1 MKKLRS
7 NQSAFL
13 RLCVSIGLIVFFAGL
28 LVELFAAT
36 NPQASTREPARAA
49 GERLNRVNGRPVVP
63 AGGVYEAW
71 VARYSGPANDYDG
84 AVAIVLDSSGNVYV
98 TGESVSLPTG
108 ADYLTIKY
116 NSSGEE
122 EWVARYDGG
131 LGDAATSMAIDSSG
145 NVYVTGQS
153 WNAKTAE
160 YDYATVKYN
169 AGGQEQWVAR
179 YDGPA
184 NDYDYPTGIAVDNSG
199 NVYVTGIST
208 GLEGDWDCT
217 TVKYNSGGQQE
228 WVVRYNGPA
237 NSDDWGSA
245 IALDQSDNI
254 YVTGGSVVSGIF
266 SEYLTIKYNS
276 AGQEQWVA
284 RYHGTGNGNDA
295 GKALA
300 IDVSGN
306 IYVTGSSLNS
316 NNNFDCVTIR
326 YDSTGQQTWLAR
338 YDGPIHLDDLGY
350 AIAIDNSNNVS
361 VTGAGAISFNEF
373 NYLTIRY
380 NSAGKEQW
388 VAQSDAGGYAVAV
401 ATDSSGN
408 TYITGTG
415 SGVASADYA
424 TVKYD
429 ALGQEQWVAQYNG
442 PGNGPDYANAI
453 AIDGSGN
460 VYVTGTS
467 LTSKPFNSDFATIK
481 YIQGATPSPTP
492 TPTPPP
498 CSVSS
503 AGCGGIVTTP
513 PTDFSLNVSEP
524 VDPATLDA
532 SDFTVNGI
540 QADSV
545 SLLNGD
551 TTINFI
557 FNSSPATPGINTMH
571 IAAGAFSCLL
581 NGAVAEFTCTFHLNV
596 PRLSPTPR
604 PRPTPW
610 PRRQR

>member
-1 MKKLRS
+1 MKK
-7 NQSAFL
+7 QIAPSAKAYLIRGPFYL
-13 RLCVSIGLIVFFAGL
+13 LLLLTLCMISFAL
-28 LVELFAAT
+28 DER
-36 NPQASTREPARAA
+36 NSSTRVKTQMR
-49 GERLNRVNGRPVVP
+49 RPDRNP
-63 AGGVYEAW
+63 HAISDGVYEAW

-84 AVAIVLDSSGNVYV
+84 GVAILCDGSGNIYV
-98 TGESVSLPTG
+98 TGESVSSPTG

-122 EWVARYDGG
+122 EWVALYDGG
-131 LGDAATSMAIDSSG
+131 LGDAATAIAVDSSG

-153 WNAKTAE
+153 WSAKTSE

-169 AGGQEQWVAR
+169 ADGQEQWIAR

-184 NDYDYPTGIAVDNSG
+184 TDYDYPTGIAVDTSG
-199 NVYVTGIST
+199 NVYVTGVSI

-237 NSDDWGSA
+237 NFDDWGSA
-245 IALDQSDNI
+245 IALDKADNI
-254 YVTGGSVVSGIF
+254 YVAGGSVVSGIF

-295 GKALA
+295 ANAIA
-300 IDVSGN
+300 IDGSDN

-316 NNNFDCVTIR
+316 NNNFDCVTIK
-326 YDSTGQQTWLAR
+326 YDSIGQQTWLAR
-338 YDGPIHLDDLGY
+338 YDGPIHFDDLGY
-350 AIAIDNSNNVS
+350 AIAIDNSGNAS
-361 VTGAGAISFNEF
+361 VTGAGAVSFNEF

-380 NSAGKEQW
+380 NSAGQEQW

-401 ATDSSGN
+401 ATDSLGN

-415 SGVASADYA
+415 GVTNADYA

-442 PGNGPDYANAI
+442 PGNGPDDAKAI
-453 AIDGSGN
+453 AVDGSGN
-460 VYVTGTS
+460 VCVTGTS
-467 LTSKPFNSDFATIK
+467 LTSGPFNSDAATIK
-481 YIQGATPSPTP
+481 YVQGATPSPTV
-492 TPTPPP
+492 TPTFPP
-498 CSVSS
+498 CSVST

-513 PTDFSLNVSEP
+513 PTDFSLNVSEA
-524 VDPATLDA
+524 VDRVTVQA
-532 SDFTVNGI
+532 SDFAANGI
-540 QADSV
+540 QADNVFLS
-545 SLLNGD
+545 NGD

-557 FNSSPATPGINTMH
+557 FNTSPAVEGVNTMH
-571 IAAGAFSCLL
+571 IAAGAFNCSL
-581 NGAVAEFTCTFHLNV
+581 GEPVAEFTCTFRYATA
-596 PRLSPTPR
+596 RLSPTPR
-604 PRPTPW
+604 PRPTAR
-610 PRRQR
+610 PRP

>member
-1 MKKLRS
+1 MKRQIAPTAMAPLIRG
-7 NQSAFL
+7 AFYL
-13 RLCVSIGLIVFFAGL
+13 LLLLTLCMISFAL
-28 LVELFAAT
+28 AER
-36 NPQASTREPARAA
+36 NSSTRVKTQMHRADRNPHA
-49 GERLNRVNGRPVVP
+49 TS
-63 AGGVYEAW
+63 GGVYEAW
-71 VARYSGPANDYDG
+71 VARYNGPGNDYDG
-84 AVAIVLDSSGNVYV
+84 AVAIVCDGLGNVYV
-98 TGESVSLPTG
+98 TGESVGVETG

-116 NSSGEE
+116 HSSGEE

-131 LGDAATSMAIDSSG
+131 LGDAATAMAIDSSG

-153 WNAKTAE
+153 WSAKTSE

-169 AGGQEQWVAR
+169 ADGQEQWVAR

-199 NVYVTGIST
+199 NVYVTGEST
-208 GLEGDWDCT
+208 GLDGDWDCT
-217 TVKYNSGGQQE
+217 TVKYNSVGQQE

-237 NSDDWGSA
+237 NGDDWGSA
-245 IALDQSDNI
+245 IALDKSDNV
-254 YVTGGSVVSGIF
+254 YVTGGSTVSGIF
-266 SEYLTIKYNS
+266 SEYLTIKYDS

-295 GKALA
+295 AKGIA
-300 IDVSGN
+300 IDGPGN
-306 IYVTGSSLNS
+306 IYVTGSSFNS
-316 NNNFDCVTIR
+316 NNNFDCVTIK
-326 YDSTGQQTWLAR
+326 YDSTGQETWLAR
-338 YDGPIHLDDLGY
+338 YDGPIHLDDSGY
-350 AIAIDNSNNVS
+350 AIAIDNSDNVS
-361 VTGAGAISFNEF
+361 VTGAGAVSFNEF

-380 NSAGKEQW
+380 NSAGEEQW

-415 SGVASADYA
+415 SGVTSADYA

-429 ALGQEQWVAQYNG
+429 ALGQEQWVARYNG

-460 VYVTGTS
+460 VYVTGAS
-467 LTSKPFNSDFATIK
+467 LASQPFNSDSATIK

-498 CSVSS
+498 CSVST

-513 PTDFSLNVSEP
+513 PTDFSLNVGEP

-540 QADSV
+540 PADSV

-551 TTINFI
+551 MTIDFT
-557 FNSSPATPGINTMH
+557 FNTSPAVQGVNTMH
-571 IAAGAFSCLL
+571 IPTGAFNCFK
-581 NGAVAEFTCTFHLNV
+581 GPVAEFTCRFRYAM
-596 PRLSPTPR
+596 PRPTPTPR
-604 PRPTPW
+604 PRPTPRF
-610 PRRQR
+610 RR

>member
-1 MKKLRS
+1 MAPLIRG
-7 NQSAFL
+7 AFYL
-13 RLCVSIGLIVFFAGL
+13 LLLLTLCMISFAL
-28 LVELFAAT
+28 AER
-36 NPQASTREPARAA
+36 NSSTR
-49 GERLNRVNGRPVVP
+49 VKTQMHRPDRNP
-63 AGGVYEAW
+63 HATSGGVYEAW
-71 VARYSGPANDYDG
+71 VARYNGPGNDYDG
-84 AVAIVLDSSGNVYV
+84 AVAIVCDGSGNVYV
-98 TGESVSLPTG
+98 TGESVGVETG

-131 LGDAATSMAIDSSG
+131 LGDAATAIVIDSSS

-153 WNAKTAE
+153 WNAKTSE

-169 AGGQEQWVAR
+169 ADGQQQWIAR

-199 NVYVTGIST
+199 NVYVTGVST
-208 GLEGDWDCT
+208 GLEEDWDCT
-217 TVKYNSGGQQE
+217 TIKYNSGGQQE

-237 NSDDWGSA
+237 NLDDWGTA
-245 IALDQSDNI
+245 IAVDKADNI

-295 GKALA
+295 ANAIA
-300 IDVSGN
+300 IDSSGN

-316 NNNFDCVTIR
+316 NNNFDCVTIK
-326 YDSTGQQTWLAR
+326 YDSIGQQTWLAR
-338 YDGPIHLDDLGY
+338 YDGPIHFDDLGY
-350 AIAIDNSNNVS
+350 AIAIDNSDNVS
-361 VTGAGAISFNEF
+361 VTGAGAVSFNEF

-380 NSAGKEQW
+380 NSAGQEQW
-388 VAQSDAGGYAVAV
+388 VAQSNAGGYAGAV
-401 ATDSSGN
+401 ATDSLGN

-415 SGVASADYA
+415 SGVTSPDYA

-429 ALGQEQWVAQYNG
+429 ALGQEQWVARYNG
-442 PGNGPDYANAI
+442 PANGNDYAKAI

-467 LTSKPFNSDFATIK
+467 LTSTPFNSDSATIK
-481 YIQGATPSPTP
+481 YVQGATPSPTP

-498 CSVSS
+498 CSVST

-513 PTDFSLNVSEP
+513 PTDFSLNVSESI
-524 VDPATLDA
+524 DPATADA
-532 SDFTVNGI
+532 SDFTVNGTP
-540 QADSV
+540 ADSV
-545 SLLNGD
+545 TVLNGNM
-551 TTINFI
+551 TIEFI

-571 IAAGAFSCLL
+571 IAAGAFNCLL
-581 NGAVAEFTCTFHLNV
+581 NGPVAEFTCTFRLNV

-604 PRPTPW
+604 PHPTSW
-610 PRRQR
+610 PRR

>member
-1 MKKLRS
+1 MKKRPS

-13 RLCVSIGLIVFFAGL
+13 RLCVSLGLIVFFAGL
-28 LVELFAAT
+28 LVASFAAA
-36 NPQASTREPARAA
+36 NPQASTRQRARAA
-49 GERLNRVNGRPVVP
+49 GERVNRVNATPV
-63 AGGVYEAW
+63 ATTGGVYEAW
-71 VARYSGPANDYDG
+71 VARYNGPANDYDG

-98 TGESVSLPTG
+98 TGESVG

-131 LGDAATSMAIDSSG
+131 LGDAATAIAIDSSG

-153 WNAKTAE
+153 WSAKTSE

-169 AGGQEQWVAR
+169 ADGQQQWVAR

-184 NDYDYPTGIAVDNSG
+184 NDYDYPTAIAVDNSG
-199 NVYVTGIST
+199 NVYVTGVST

-217 TVKYNSGGQQE
+217 TIKYNSGGQQE

-237 NSDDWGSA
+237 NGDDWGSA
-245 IALDQSDNI
+245 IVLDKSDNV

-266 SEYLTIKYNS
+266 SEYLTIQYNS

-295 GKALA
+295 ANAIA
-300 IDVSGN
+300 IDGSGN

-316 NNNFDCVTIR
+316 NNNFDCVTIK

-338 YDGPIHLDDLGY
+338 YDGPIHFDDLGY
-350 AIAIDNSNNVS
+350 AIAIDNSDNVS
-361 VTGAGAISFNEF
+361 VTGAGAVSFDEF

-380 NSAGKEQW
+380 NSAGQEQW
-388 VAQSDAGGYAVAV
+388 IAQSDAGGYAVAV
-401 ATDSSGN
+401 ATDSLGN

-415 SGVASADYA
+415 GVTNADYA

-429 ALGQEQWVAQYNG
+429 PLGQEEWVAQYNG

-467 LTSKPFNSDFATIK
+467 LTSQPFNSDCATIK

-492 TPTPPP
+492 PPTPPP
-498 CSVSS
+498 CSVST

-513 PTDFSLNVSEP
+513 PTDFSLNVGEP

-540 QADSV
+540 PADGV

-551 TTINFI
+551 MTIDFT
-557 FNSSPATPGINTMH
+557 FNTSPAVQGVNTMH
-571 IAAGAFSCLL
+571 IPGGAFNCFK
-581 NGAVAEFTCTFHLNV
+581 GPVAEFNCTFRYAAQ
-596 PRLSPTPR
+596 RLSPTPR
-604 PRPTPW
+604 PRPSPI
-610 PRRQR
+610 PRP

>member
-1 MKKLRS
+1 MKKRQS

-13 RLCVSIGLIVFFAGL
+13 RLCVSLGLIMFFAGL
-28 LVELFAAT
+28 FVALFAAAK
-36 NPQASTREPARAA
+36 PQASTRQRARAVV
-49 GERLNRVNGRPVVP
+49 ERVNRVNPRPV
-63 AGGVYEAW
+63 ATTGGVYEAW
-71 VARYSGPANDYDG
+71 VARYNGPANDYDG

-98 TGESVSLPTG
+98 TGESVNSPTG

-122 EWVARYDGG
+122 EWVAHYDGG
-131 LGDAATSMAIDSSG
+131 LGDAATAISVDSSG

-153 WNAKTAE
+153 WSAKTSE

-169 AGGQEQWVAR
+169 ADGQEQWVAR

-199 NVYVTGIST
+199 NVYVTGVST
-208 GLEGDWDCT
+208 GLEGDSDCT

-228 WVVRYNGPA
+228 WVVRYNGPG
-237 NSDDWGSA
+237 NGDDWGSA
-245 IALDQSDNI
+245 IALDKSDNV
-254 YVTGGSVVSGIF
+254 YVAGGSVVSGIF

-276 AGQEQWVA
+276 AGQEQWIA
-284 RYHGTGNGNDA
+284 RYHGTGNGYDA
-295 GKALA
+295 ANAIA
-300 IDVSGN
+300 IDGSGN

-316 NNNFDCVTIR
+316 NNDFDCVTIK
-326 YDSTGQQTWLAR
+326 YDPAGQQTWVAR
-338 YDGPIHLDDLGY
+338 YDGPTHFDDLGY
-350 AIAIDNSNNVS
+350 AIAIDNSDNVS
-361 VTGAGAISFNEF
+361 VTGAGAVSFNEF

-380 NSAGKEQW
+380 SSAGQEQW
-388 VAQSDAGGYAVAV
+388 VAQSDAGGYARAI

-415 SGVASADYA
+415 SGVTSADYA

-429 ALGQEQWVAQYNG
+429 PLGQEQWVARYNG

-453 AIDGSGN
+453 AVDGSGN

-467 LTSKPFNSDFATIK
+467 LASQPFNSDSVTIK
-481 YIQGATPSPTP
+481 YIQGGTPSPTP

-498 CSVSS
+498 CSVSTE
-503 AGCGGIVTTP
+503 GCGGIVTTP
-513 PTDFSLNVSEP
+513 PTDFSLNVGEP

-532 SDFTVNGI
+532 SDLTVNGI
-540 QADSV
+540 PADSV

-551 TTINFI
+551 MTIDFT
-557 FNSSPATPGINTMH
+557 FNTSPAVQGANIMH
-571 IAAGAFSCLL
+571 IPTGAFNCFK
-581 NGAVAEFTCTFHLNV
+581 GPVAEFTCTFRYEA
-596 PRLSPTPR
+596 PRPTPSSR
-604 PRPTPW
+604 PRPTPH
-610 PRRQR
+610 PRP